1 MSTKHLCFRDPA
13 GRNEQGIT
21 YGVSKNCFSVV
32 VCTNGTLFRD
42 RHVTVPLCFKV
53 SEEKGPSL
61 GIPTLRDWMS
71 RGDLPRP
78 LYRFP
83 KAHPQEH
90 QTGEKS
96 PRLIL
101 VRFWCPWGG
110 DCCHDCPTIRTNRLA
125 EIVIDVP
132 FASRYND
139 DYTRERIL
147 TSRRHVLVD
156 TTTTFEHSRMLRRK
170 IVLA

>member
-1 MSTKHLCFRDPA
+1 MTMYNHPGVNHA
-13 GRNEQGIT
+13 QGRLTI
-21 YGVSKNCFSVV
+21 
-32 VCTNGTLFRD
+32 
-42 RHVTVPLCFKV
+42 PLLV
-53 SEEKGPSL
+53 LWEKKEVF
-61 GIPTLRDWMS
+61 IEDWMS

-139 DYTRERIL
+139 DYSRERIL

-170 IVLA
+170 IFLA